1 MSTPSDELALVFGG
15 GGARGAYQVGVL
27 RFLARA
33 CPDLAAPILTGVSAG
48 GINAAHLANH
58 GGSFAQRVADLD
70 HLWRHLTVEQVFR
83 VDTPSLLGHMGRW
96 GLQLTLL
103 GGRKHVP
110 KVQGLVDTHPLRE
123 FLFQALGTTDGE
135 LPGIERNLARGTL
148 RAVAL
153 ATTRYATGQTVT
165 WCEGRDFDEWQ
176 RPQRISIQT
185 RLTVEHVMASAALP
199 AIFPAIRI
207 GNAWYGDGGIRLH
220 SPLAPAIHLGATK
233 LLAVSTRYARNGE
246 EAARAAIE
254 GYPPPAQVLGVLMN
268 AIFLDMLDQDAMNL
282 ERVNRLLEHLPAS
295 ERGGLKLIRALVLR
309 PSQDLGRLA
318 NDYEPRLPG
327 FFRFLTRR
335 LGTGETK
342 SQDLLSLVM
351 FQPDYLRRLIEIGEA
366 DAEARGD
373 EILAFIEA
381 SCSLQGSTAAAA
393 SPRLRGREG
402 A

>member
-1 MSTPSDELALVFGG
+1 MHSDPNELALIFGG

-27 RFLARA
+27 RFLARQ
-33 CPDLAAPILTGVSAG
+33 CPTLVAPILTGVSAG

-58 GGSFAQRVADLD
+58 PGTFAQQVEDLT
-70 HLWRHLTVEQVFR
+70 HLWRDLTVDQVFR
-83 VDTPSLLGHMGRW
+83 VDTPSLLGHLGRW
-96 GLQLTLL
+96 GLQLTVL
-103 GGRKHVP
+103 GGRKRIP

-123 FLFQALGTTDGE
+123 FLYHALGTSDGE

-165 WCEGRDFDEWQ
+165 WCQGRDFDAWQ
-176 RPQRISIQT
+176 RPQRISVLT
-185 RLTVEHVMASAALP
+185 RLTVEHVMASSALP

-207 GNAWYGDGGIRLH
+207 ANSWYGDGGIRLH
-220 SPLAPAIHLGATK
+220 SPLAPAIHLGARN

-246 EAARAAIE
+246 EAARPVIE

-282 ERVNRLLEHLPAS
+282 ERVNRLLEHVPPA
-295 ERGGLKLIRALVLR
+295 ERGALRPIRALVLR
-309 PSQDLGRLA
+309 PSRDLGQLA
-318 NDYEPRLPG
+318 NEYEARLPG

-366 DAEARGD
+366 DAEARAAD
-373 EILAFIEA
+373 ILEFVAA
-381 SCSLQGSTAAAA
+381 SCPLPVARERA
-393 SPRLRGREG
+393 SG

>member
-1 MSTPSDELALVFGG
+1 MASDPNELALIFGG

-27 RFLARA
+27 RFLARH
-33 CPDLAAPILTGVSAG
+33 CPTLAAPILTGVSAG

-58 GGSFAQRVADLD
+58 TGTFAQKVEDLTN
-70 HLWRHLTVEQVFR
+70 LWRDLTVEQVFR

-96 GLQLTLL
+96 GLQLTVL
-103 GGRKHVP
+103 GGRKRIP

-123 FLFQALGTTDGE
+123 FLLHALGTGDGE
-135 LPGIERNLARGTL
+135 LSGIERNLARGTL

-153 ATTRYATGQTVT
+153 ATTRYGTGQTVT
-165 WCEGRDFDEWQ
+165 WCQGRDFEAWQ
-176 RPQRISIQT
+176 RPQRISIQA
-185 RLTVEHVMASAALP
+185 RLTVEHIMASAALP
-199 AIFPAIRI
+199 GIFPAIRI

-220 SPLAPAIHLGATK
+220 APLAPAIHLGARN

-246 EAARAAIE
+246 EAARPVIE

-282 ERVNRLLEHLPAS
+282 ERVNRLLEHVPPS
-295 ERGGLKLIRALVLR
+295 ERGDLHPIRALVLR
-309 PSQDLGRLA
+309 PSRDLGQLA
-318 NDYEPRLPG
+318 NEYEARLPG

-366 DAEARGD
+366 DAEARAD
-373 EILAFIEA
+373 EILEFVAA
-381 SCSLQGSTAAAA
+381 SCPLPAARERA
-393 SPRLRGREG
+393 SG